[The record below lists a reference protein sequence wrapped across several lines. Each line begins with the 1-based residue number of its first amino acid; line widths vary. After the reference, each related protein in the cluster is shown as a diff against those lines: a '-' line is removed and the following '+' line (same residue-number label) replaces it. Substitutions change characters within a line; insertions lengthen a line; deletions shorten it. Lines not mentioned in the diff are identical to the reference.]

1 MRRDIRY
8 WTVIGLLAAGALA
21 VLWRY
26 GELASRG
33 PAEPRTVAPEV
44 VRGAILDA
52 EGRPLAVDVSL
63 YNIAVWRPSLDRDG
77 LAATGKLL
85 ERELGLPE
93 GEFGRRVESSPT
105 DFLYLAKRL
114 QASAVAGVRDAKAEG
129 RLAGVVVEKTA
140 GRLYPEGKLAGHV
153 VGFVGDENRG
163 LSGIEGRYDGELS
176 PAAEPGR
183 PGGVIYG
190 PDLRLTID
198 ADLQHAFEA
207 IALRVHEE
215 NSAEATMLLA
225 LDARTGAIKAYV
237 SMPDYDPNEYRSYPR
252 DAWYDR
258 PSQYAYEPGSVFKI
272 FSIAGLLELGGIDSS
287 STFVCDGAYERE
299 VPGEEPDIRIKCLGT
314 HGTVDFEDILV
325 LSCNAGTGY
334 ASDTVST
341 ADFHDALRQFG
352 FGSRTGI
359 TLPGETAGLLRE
371 PQAWSLRSK
380 PTIAIGQEV
389 LVSAVQVAAAAGAI
403 ANGGVLM
410 KPRLVDAILNRDGTV
425 ARTEEATPVRRVVSE
440 GTARLVLD
448 AMRMTAGEGGTGRRA
463 GVGDIDLGV
472 KTGTAQ
478 MIDPA
483 TGAYSD
489 KDFLA
494 STLGIFP
501 ISDPRWVVYMVVVKP
516 RGASYFGE
524 RIAAPALREAAETL
538 ATLDGLRRPGTTIVP
553 HSGRIELAAPAVAAI
568 GETMPDL
575 RGMPKRSLLPLLS
588 RTDISVEISGEGRVA
603 EQEPAPGDPVPPGTV
618 VRLVLE

>member
-1 MRRDIRY
+1 MKREVRY
-8 WTVIGLLAAGALA
+8 WTVIGLIVAGALA

-26 GELASRG
+26 GELAARG
-33 PAEPRTVAPEV
+33 PVEPRIVAPEV

-63 YNIAVWRPSLDRDG
+63 YNIAVWRPSLDRDE
-77 LAATGKLL
+77 LAATGKLI
-85 ERELGLPE
+85 ESELGLSE
-93 GEFGRRVESSPT
+93 GEFLRRVETSPT

-114 QASAVAGVRDAKAEG
+114 QASAVAGVREAKTEG

-140 GRLYPEGKLAGHV
+140 GRLYPEERLASHV

-163 LSGIEGRYDGELS
+163 LSGLEGRYDAELS

-183 PGGVIYG
+183 AGAIVYG

-198 ADLQHAFEA
+198 ADLQHAFEE
-207 IALRVHEE
+207 IALEVHEG

-225 LDARTGAIKAYV
+225 LEAKTGAIKAYV
-237 SMPDYDPNEYRSYPR
+237 SLPDYNPNDYRDYPR

-258 PSQYAYEPGSVFKI
+258 PSQYAYEPGSVFKV
-272 FSIAGLLELGGIDSS
+272 FSIAGLLELGGIDPS

-314 HGTVDFEDILV
+314 HGTVDFEDILT

-341 ADFHDALRQFG
+341 VDFHDALRQFG
-352 FGSRTGI
+352 FGSRSGI

-371 PQAWSLRSK
+371 PQTWSLRSK

-389 LVSAVQVAAAAGAI
+389 LVSAVQVAAAAGAL

-410 KPRLVDAILNRDGTV
+410 KPRLVEELRGRDGSVV
-425 ARTEEATPVRRVVSE
+425 AREEPTPVRRVVSE
-440 GTARLVLD
+440 ATARLVLD
-448 AMRMTAGEGGTGRRA
+448 AMRRTAGEGGTGRRA
-463 GVGDIDLGV
+463 GTGDIDLGV

-489 KDFLA
+489 TDFLA

-501 ISDPRWVVYMVVVKP
+501 IADPRWVVYMVVVKP
-516 RGASYFGE
+516 RGSSYFGE
-524 RIAAPALREAAETL
+524 RIAAPAVREAAEIL
-538 ATLDGLRRPGTTIVP
+538 ATLEGLGRPGMTVASHP
-553 HSGRIELAAPAVAAI
+553 GRIELETPAAPSI
-568 GETMPDL
+568 GDTMPDL
-575 RGMPKRSLLPLLS
+575 RGLPKRSLLPLLS
-588 RTDISVEISGEGRVA
+588 RTDISVEISGEGRVTS
-603 EQEPAPGDPVPPGTV
+603 QEPAPGEPVPPGTA
-618 VRLVLE
+618 VRLMLE